1 MKDFNLSRSEII
13 YLIDEWI
20 FSARNREILK
30 RRLLDGMTYEEIA
43 EEFHLS
49 TQSIKVIVY
58 KNKETLLSHI

>member
-49 TQSIKVIVY
+49 TQSVKAIVY
-58 KNKETLLSHI
+58 KNKETILSHI

>member
-1 MKDFNLSRSEII
+1 MKDFNIPRSEIL

-49 TQSIKVIVY
+49 TQSIKAIVY
-58 KNKETLLSHI
+58 KNQETLLSHI

>member
-30 RRLLDGMTYEEIA
+30 RRLLDGMTYEELA

-49 TQSIKVIVY
+49 TQSVKAIVY
-58 KNKETLLSHI
+58 KNKETILSHI